1 MSFEVFETPPGS
13 PDFQTELASQL
24 AQLVPEAV
32 ADGKIDI
39 IKLQELLSSDAS
51 STNERFGL
59 TWPGKRQ
66 ALRVAQSPTT
76 ATLKPDFGNSRNW
89 SDTKN
94 VFISGDNLEVLKIL
108 QKYYHAKIKL
118 IYIDPPYNTG
128 RDFVYQDSFKDSA
141 TSYLEWTRQVT
152 EDGKKLSSNSETEGR
167 YHSNWLNM
175 MYPRLKLARN
185 LLSEDGIIA
194 ISIDDIEHAGLVQ
207 MVREIFGEDNFLASV
222 ARVSKKTS
230 NKGTHFAPSKDHIVV
245 TARNS
250 RKLPPLMAEVSEEYV
265 KKFSEKDERGNYATV
280 GLYQA
285 SLDPMRGCSNQ
296 RYWVEAPDGTYVI
309 PPGPNVPE
317 LVEDGSNRS
326 PESREDKVW
335 RWSYESYLK
344 QKELLVFKKT
354 NTSPLQKPD
363 GTQSEWN
370 VYTKYYLQD
379 RLEDGIRPRD
389 FIEDATND
397 LGTKTLISLG
407 LGSYFDFAK
416 PTQLIRKILTWVND
430 PEATVL
436 DFFAGSSTTAHAVL
450 LANAEDG
457 GNRRFIQVQ
466 LPEPTPEDSEAR
478 KAGYATISDLSATR
492 IKLAAEAIEKEQQ
505 SKLANEA
512 DPTDFG
518 FRAYKLGETNFA
530 KWKVSSSVDQKQ
542 LSSQLL
548 GLTESANDDSSED
561 DLLTEILLKQG
572 YSLSEKIE
580 NVEIGK
586 LQIRSVG
593 DGLVLAYLDEHNKPT
608 LEQLRLLVD
617 AEPARIIVLAD
628 VFKGDDQLKTN
639 LAQLCRTKDI
649 ELWTA

>member
-32 ADGKIDI
+32 SDGKIDL
-39 IKLQELLSSDAS
+39 IKLQELLASDAS
-51 STNERFGL
+51 GTNERFGL
-59 TWPGKRQ
+59 SWPGKRQ

-76 ATLKPDFGNSRNW
+76 ATLKPDLSNSRNW
-89 SDTKN
+89 TDTKN
-94 VFISGDNLEVLKIL
+94 VFISGDNLEVLKVL
-108 QKYYHAKIKL
+108 QKHYHAKIKV

-128 RDFVYQDSFKDSA
+128 RDFVYQDNFKDSA

-185 LLSEDGIIA
+185 LMTEDGIIA

-245 TARNS
+245 AARNS
-250 RKLPPLMAEVSEEYV
+250 RKLPPLMAEVSEDYI
-265 KKFSEKDERGNYATV
+265 KKFSEKDERGNFATV

-296 RYWVEAPDGTYVI
+296 RYWVEAPDGTFVI

-317 LVEDGSNRS
+317 LIQDGSNRS

-354 NTSPLQKPD
+354 TTSPLQKPD

-370 VYTKYYLQD
+370 VYTKYYLED

-397 LGTKTLISLG
+397 LGTKTLIALG

-450 LANAEDG
+450 MANAEDG

-505 SKLANEA
+505 SKLADEA
-512 DPTDFG
+512 GPPDFG
-518 FRAYKLGETNFA
+518 FRAYKLGETNFT
-530 KWKVSSSVDQKQ
+530 KWKVSSTVDQKQ
-542 LSSQLL
+542 LATQLL
-548 GLTESANDDSSED
+548 GLTESANDESSQD

-580 NVEIGK
+580 TVEIGK

-608 LEQLRLLVD
+608 LDQLRLLVD
-617 AEPARIIVLAD
+617 AEPARIIVIED